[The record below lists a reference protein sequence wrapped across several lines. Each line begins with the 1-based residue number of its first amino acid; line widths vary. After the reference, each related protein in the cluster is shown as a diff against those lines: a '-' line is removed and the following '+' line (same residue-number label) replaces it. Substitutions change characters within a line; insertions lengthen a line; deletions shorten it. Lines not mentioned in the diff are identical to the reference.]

1 MKVTVRKKADVN
13 MPVSTTAPVNVSEVP
28 LQNTDNPAVN
38 TSTPLP
44 SVEPIYNPDY
54 AKLVGRSDLT
64 YEGLVTFSPYG
75 MPVANGRFGGPVW
88 EADEN
93 TLAMQLNH
101 TDTFMFND
109 ASANSEWDYRSG
121 ALGVLN
127 IDFGNAVFSDEL
139 SQHLSLYDG
148 KLSLTD
154 KEVSVN
160 VIADNASDAVL
171 INIDDKRKNPSDI
184 NIDLKMTRNP
194 IETKGKWSAISSFDI
209 DTADNLIMLNQ
220 IFSEEC
226 DTGIST
232 NDFYC
237 ATSVSMEV
245 TGKDTSVSS
254 INNQTARIT
263 VPAGAGSFTIVIG
276 GCSSLDKSVDVVN
289 TAYSNCMDSQGYDKV
304 YESNKEWWKDYWSK
318 SYVYLPSQPDFE
330 KRRTYYMY
338 LAGISN
344 RGNYP
349 SKYNGGN
356 WIAEGDRRDWGN
368 WYWNW
373 NQDSLYQ
380 PLNSANHMELM
391 QPLYIMREK
400 CYNQYKVAAKQY
412 WGIDSD
418 DALFIGE
425 TSGVLGAETL
435 PDSIVPELQKYLAG
449 TGELTDSVREMG
461 EKRNRFLVPW
471 NWKFL
476 IRA

>member
-1 MKVTVRKKADVN
+1 

-160 VIADNASDAVL
+160 VIADNLSL
-171 INIDDKRKNPSDI
+171 IHI
-184 NIDLKMTRNP
+184 
-194 IETKGKWSAISSFDI
+194 
-209 DTADNLIMLNQ
+209 
-220 IFSEEC
+220 
-226 DTGIST
+226 
-232 NDFYC
+232 
-237 ATSVSMEV
+237 
-245 TGKDTSVSS
+245 
-254 INNQTARIT
+254 
-263 VPAGAGSFTIVIG
+263 
-276 GCSSLDKSVDVVN
+276 
-289 TAYSNCMDSQGYDKV
+289 
-304 YESNKEWWKDYWSK
+304 
-318 SYVYLPSQPDFE
+318 
-330 KRRTYYMY
+330 
-338 LAGISN
+338 
-344 RGNYP
+344 
-349 SKYNGGN
+349 
-356 WIAEGDRRDWGN
+356 
-368 WYWNW
+368 
-373 NQDSLYQ
+373 
-380 PLNSANHMELM
+380 
-391 QPLYIMREK
+391 
-400 CYNQYKVAAKQY
+400 
-412 WGIDSD
+412 
-418 DALFIGE
+418 
-425 TSGVLGAETL
+425 
-435 PDSIVPELQKYLAG
+435 
-449 TGELTDSVREMG
+449 
-461 EKRNRFLVPW
+461 
-471 NWKFL
+471 
-476 IRA
+476 